1 MEKVFLLHHVRE
13 VDVESDDM
21 KLIGIYSSE
30 EKARQALE
38 QVRQQPGFRDH
49 PDGFELSEALLDH
62 TEWAE
67 GFLTL

>member
-13 VDVESDDM
+13 VDDESDDM

-30 EKARQALE
+30 EKARQALD
-38 QVRQQPGFRDH
+38 QVKEQPGFRDH
-49 PDGFELSEALLDH
+49 PDGFELSEAVVDH

-67 GFLTL
+67 GFRTL